1 MVVRPAV
8 RYFVQMRFLWAMLF
22 TLPVMAAPG
31 PSGAP
36 SSGSLAVVA
45 RLLEGEKGLTAKA
58 QLELVD
64 ASGTVALR
72 SKMGFAYR
80 EGMMRLT
87 MDLSDVTSA
96 VLKPDSLKAMQQLG
110 LARTDFSLL
119 PQSGTLRMAY
129 PALRWYY
136 ELPMPKTDAAI
147 FKAKPNVSAA
157 ADGVEKVLGLN
168 CARKRVTL
176 KPKAGPPV
184 EVRVWQAA
192 SMKWLPVQFEVPE
205 GKHTLRLR
213 LMNVKRV
220 SPEAKLFEP
229 PLGYQ
234 KAKSMKGILE
244 QARKRVP
251 PPKKK

>member
-1 MVVRPAV
+1 
-8 RYFVQMRFLWAMLF
+8 MLF
-22 TLPVMAAPG
+22 ALPVVAAPG

-45 RLLEGEKGLTAKA
+45 RLLEDEKGLTAKA
-58 QLELVD
+58 LLELID
-64 ASGTVALR
+64 ANGTVAVR
-72 SKMGFAYR
+72 SEMGFAYR
-80 EGMMRLT
+80 DGMMRLA
-87 MDLSDVTSA
+87 MDLSRVTSNA
-96 VLKPDSLKAMQQLG
+96 LKPESLKAMQQLG
-110 LARTDFSLL
+110 LARRDFSLL
-119 PQSGTLRMAY
+119 PQSGMLRMAY
-129 PALRWYY
+129 PTLRWYH

-147 FKAKPNVSAA
+147 FKAKPKVSAA

-176 KPKAGPPV
+176 KPETGPPV
-184 EVRVWQAA
+184 EARIWQAA

-213 LMNVKRV
+213 LMNVRRAP
-220 SPEAKLFEP
+220 PEAKLFKP

-244 QARKRVP
+244 QARKRVL

>member
-1 MVVRPAV
+1 
-8 RYFVQMRFLWAMLF
+8 MRFLWAMLF
-22 TLPVMAAPG
+22 ALPVMAAPG

-64 ASGTVALR
+64 ANGTVAVR
-72 SKMGFAYR
+72 SEMGFAYR
-80 EGMMRLT
+80 EGMMRLA
-87 MDLSDVTSA
+87 MDLSKVTST
-96 VLKPDSLKAMQQLG
+96 VLKPESLKAMQQLG

-129 PALRWYY
+129 PTLRWYH

-147 FKAKPNVSAA
+147 FKAKPRVSAT

-176 KPKAGPPV
+176 KPKTGPPV
-184 EVRVWQAA
+184 EARVWQAA
-192 SMKWLPVQFEVPE
+192 SLKWLPVQFEVPE

-213 LMNVKRV
+213 LMNVRRV
-220 SPEAKLFEP
+220 PPEAKLFKP

-251 PPKKK
+251 SPKKK